1 MKDVINNHKK
11 FDTWKIQLTLV
22 INFISFKD
30 IDEEFVM
37 HSKSD
42 NIKIMINERFDLIF
56 DKIDSLCYKCQ
67 KQF

>member
-1 MKDVINNHKK
+1 MKDVINNPKK
-11 FDTWKIQLTLV
+11 SDTWKIQLTLV
-22 INFISFKD
+22 IDFISFKD

>member
-1 MKDVINNHKK
+1 MKDVINNRKK

>member
-11 FDTWKIQLTLV
+11 SDIWKIQLTLV

-30 IDEEFVM
+30 IDEEFAM

-42 NIKIMINERFDLIF
+42 NNKIMINKRFDLIF

-67 KQF
+67 RQF

>member
-1 MKDVINNHKK
+1 MKDVINNPKK
-11 FDTWKIQLTLV
+11 SDTWKIQLTLV
-22 INFISFKD
+22 IDFISFKD

-42 NIKIMINERFDLIF
+42 NIKIMINKRFDLIF
-56 DKIDSLCYKCQ
+56 DNIDSLCYKCQ